1 MNPQIESKL
10 KQIRLSGMAQALP
23 ARLAQ
28 AHGGN
33 LTHLEFLELLVADE
47 LAVRSDRL
55 FARRLKQAGITEI
68 KEFADFDWSFNPKLP
83 RHRLCDLATAR
94 FVRERTNILL
104 VGPPGVGKS
113 HSLAA
118 IAVGAIRAGY
128 RVVLKSVFQ
137 LAEDLVEAEATG
149 QRRELVDRLSTID
162 VLALEDFGMKTL
174 RATAAE
180 DLLDI
185 IMRRHER
192 LPTVITTNRP
202 TEDWAK
208 FLGDVPAATAILD
221 RFLQHVEIVLMQGR
235 SYRLAS
241 HIAPGPSEPASLDAV
256 AAPFAPPDPA
266 HPRAQHDPPDPDA
279 ARASIS
285 RDLGATRPPT
295 RPKTMPRPPAPAPR
309 ATRTNPTPERKKR
322 KEPAA

>member
-55 FARRLKQAGITEI
+55 FARRLKQAGITEV

-83 RHRLCDLATAR
+83 RNRLCDLATSR

-128 RVVLKSVFQ
+128 RVILKSVFQ
-137 LAEDLVEAEATG
+137 LAEDLVEAEANG
-149 QRRELVDRLSTID
+149 ERRELVDRLSTID

-202 TEDWAK
+202 TQDWAQ

-221 RFLQHVEIVLMQGR
+221 RFLQHVEIILMQGR
-235 SYRLAS
+235 SYRLGMHRAS
-241 HIAPGPSEPASLDAV
+241 PCPGDVTDDANLEFDPTTTPPNPADGEKAPRRSNSRRSSGSKTRPN
-256 AAPFAPPDPA
+256 
-266 HPRAQHDPPDPDA
+266 A
-279 ARASIS
+279 ARA
-285 RDLGATRPPT
+285 R
-295 RPKTMPRPPAPAPR
+295 K
-309 ATRTNPTPERKKR
+309 RTS
-322 KEPAA
+322 